1 MAIEN
6 VQQLLTEQLGKHRCD
21 VITTTAMSGKDYYA
35 IHFVTESVIASI
47 AASNIQTGTGSAA
60 AAFVLAFAGAAAS
73 SAASPSSPLEAL
85 PGRPCQGEGEWP
97 IGHGARD
104 D

>member
-6 VQQLLTEQLGKHRCD
+6 VQQLLTEQLGKNRCD
-21 VITTTAMSGKDYYA
+21 VITTTAMTGKDYYA

-60 AAFVLAFAGAAAS
+60 ASLHTIIPAGTTLFLQCTAITLTSGLAI
-73 SAASPSSPLEAL
+73 
-85 PGRPCQGEGEWP
+85 CYYDQV
-97 IGHGARD
+97 I
-104 D
+104 

>member
-6 VQQLLTEQLGKHRCD
+6 VQQLLTEQLGKNRCD
-21 VITTTAMSGKDYYA
+21 VITTTAMTGKDYYA

-60 AAFVLAFAGAAAS
+60 ASLHTTVAAGTTLFLQCTAITLTSGLAI
-73 SAASPSSPLEAL
+73 
-85 PGRPCQGEGEWP
+85 CYYDQV
-97 IGHGARD
+97 I
-104 D
+104 

>member
-47 AASNIQTGTGSAA
+47 AATNIQTG
-60 AAFVLAFAGAAAS
+60 AGS
-73 SAASPSSPLEAL
+73 SAASLHTTMAAGTTLFLQCTAITLTSGVAL
-85 PGRPCQGEGEWP
+85 CYYEQV
-97 IGHGARD
+97 I
-104 D
+104 

>member
-6 VQQLLTEQLGKHRCD
+6 VQQLLTEQLGKNRCD
-21 VITTTAMSGKDYYA
+21 VITTTAMTSKDYYA

-60 AAFVLAFAGAAAS
+60 SSLHTTIPAGTTLFLQCTAITLTSGLAICYYEEVL
-73 SAASPSSPLEAL
+73 
-85 PGRPCQGEGEWP
+85 
-97 IGHGARD
+97 
-104 D
+104 

>member
-21 VITTTAMSGKDYYA
+21 VITTTAMTGKDYYA
-35 IHFVTESVIASI
+35 VHFVTESVIASI

-60 AAFVLAFAGAAAS
+60 SSLHTTIPAGTTLFLQCTAITLTSGLAICYYEQVL
-73 SAASPSSPLEAL
+73 
-85 PGRPCQGEGEWP
+85 
-97 IGHGARD
+97 
-104 D
+104 